1 MTPSIIRGALDELS
15 ERDTVLAEAVKLVG
29 YPEPRIREPGFAT
42 LLGIII
48 GQQVSTAAAAAIRG
62 RLVEAVAPLTP
73 NNFLSA
79 SNEILRGVGLSG
91 RKVDYGRGLAD
102 AVQSGSLGTDRLA
115 ELDDQSVIDAITAI
129 RGLGRWSADIYML
142 FALGRHDVWPAE
154 DLAVAE
160 ALKRL
165 KGLEERPDRTNSEPV
180 IEHWRPWRGIGAL
193 FLWHYYQG
201 AP

>member
-15 ERDTVLAEAVKLVG
+15 ERDTALAEAVKLVG
-29 YPEPRIREPGFAT
+29 YPEPRVREPGFAT
-42 LLGIII
+42 LLGIIV
-48 GQQVSTAAAAAIRG
+48 GQQVSTSAAAAIRG

-73 NNFLSA
+73 DNFLST
-79 SNEILRGVGLSG
+79 SDEILRGVGLSS
-91 RKVDYGRGLAD
+91 RKVEYGRGLAE
-102 AVQSGSLGTDRLA
+102 AVQSGSLDTERLA
-115 ELDDQSVIDAITAI
+115 ELDDQNVIEAITAV

-165 KGLEERPDRTNSEPV
+165 KGLEGRPDRTKSEAV
-180 IEHWRPWRGIGAL
+180 IKHWRPWRGIGAL